1 MKRFILS
8 ILITI
13 TGVISAFGMS
23 FSEAQEH
30 AYYLTDKMAYEL
42 DLTPEQYDQVYQ
54 VNLEYLLN
62 VRSSNPYNYY
72 WDYRNADLS
81 YILYDWQYSLY
92 RAAEYFYRPIVRRHF
107 SWYFPVWDR
116 YSRSYYYYSRP
127 TIYHSWHGGIW
138 VGRTHHSPSPYYGHR
153 PPTHHGGMAGH
164 GGHPTHNPGLIH
176 HNNGH
181 NGNYNGGHNNGG
193 HNNGGARPNGNNG
206 GHNNGGARPNGN
218 NGGHNNGGARPDNN
232 NHGSRGGYNG
242 SSSRGGSSTPSYRGG
257 NSTSRGTSS
266 GTTHSSS
273 SSRSNSTP
281 RSSAT
286 PSGSRGGSS
295 SHSGGGNRSFGG
307 GGRR

>member
-8 ILITI
+8 FLITI

-116 YSRSYYYYSRP
+116 YSRSYYYYGRP

-181 NGNYNGGHNNGG
+181 KDNYNGG

-206 GHNNGGARPNGN
+206 AHNNGGARPNGN

-242 SSSRGGSSTPSYRGG
+242 GSSRGGSSTPSYRGG

-266 GTTHSSS
+266 GTTHTSS